1 MARHITSTVGS
12 IGAAVAVGKLLKLD
26 TIAMQHAIGL
36 AATQVI
42 GLREMFGSHTKSFHP
57 GRAAQSGLMAAVLAS
72 NGYTSSLQA
81 LEAKRGWANVV
92 SVSNNLDEQMDSLG
106 KVWEITK
113 NAYKPFPCGIVVHPV
128 IDGCIQLHQELHA
141 RRVSVPEVK
150 SVHVKVHPLVLEL
163 TGKKTPQDGLQAK
176 FSVFHGGAIGLVLGK
191 AGPAQYE
198 DELILSD
205 EIVSVRD
212 KIEAAADGSLAA
224 DETYIILTLKDG
236 TTLEKHVSH
245 ALGSLEVPMTDA
257 QLEEKFIDQCLPVLG
272 AIGAQQ
278 ASKSC
283 WGLEG
288 SSDVR
293 QIAKSI

>member
-1 MARHITSTVGS
+1 
-12 IGAAVAVGKLLKLD
+12 
-26 TIAMQHAIGL
+26 MQHAIGL

-92 SVSNNLDEQMDSLG
+92 SVSNNLDEQIDGLG
-106 KVWEITK
+106 KAWEITK

-128 IDGCIQLHQELHA
+128 IDGCIQLHQELEGRGA
-141 RRVSVPEVK
+141 SVSEIK
-150 SVHVKVHPLVLEL
+150 SVHAKVHPLVLEL

-198 DELILSD
+198 DYVVLSN
-205 EIVSVRD
+205 EIVTVRE
-212 KIEAAADGSLAA
+212 KIDAAADESLAA
-224 DETYIILTLKDG
+224 DETYITLTLHNG
-236 TTLEKHVSH
+236 INLEKHVSH
-245 ALGSLEVPMTDA
+245 ALGSLEVPMTDL

-272 AIGAQQ
+272 SEGAEQ
-278 ASKSC
+278 ASKAC
-283 WGLEG
+283 WGLE
-288 SSDVR
+288 SSTDVGQTAR
-293 QIAKSI
+293 NV